1 MSDICGCQSHWY
13 KHILPVVTDICCAR
27 RFGEYELHDLVEL
40 DQQTAGVLVQ
50 ADAETCQVLT
60 NRNAVSTSD
69 HCS

>member
-1 MSDICGCQSHWY
+1 MQD
-13 KHILPVVTDICCAR
+13 VTAFCLVLC

-60 NRNAVSTSD
+60 NRNAVSHTLPVLTANAIHAYLSCVVD
-69 HCS
+69 

>member
-1 MSDICGCQSHWY
+1 MQD
-13 KHILPVVTDICCAR
+13 VTAFCLVLC

-60 NRNAVSTSD
+60 NRNAVSHPLPSWLFVPLLPAY
-69 HCS
+69 HVL